1 MNRFMSAMVSGLA
14 GLIGFTDVELK
25 RTDKKTRLKQRR
37 GSGVYMETKG
47 KRHRSMKSR
56 GNRRKAMRRRA

>member
-14 GLIGFTDVELK
+14 GLVGFKDQDINDVAQQ
-25 RTDKKTRLKQRR
+25 RKTKQRR
-37 GSGVYMETKG
+37 GAGAYMETKG

-56 GNRRKAMRRRA
+56 SNKRKAMRRRA